1 MATVRDVLEA
11 FLDEIKSGRRAV
23 LATIV
28 RASGSTPRTIGA
40 RMLVR
45 SDGSSCG
52 TIGGGAFEAMV
63 VGDAKALLARPD
75 PAPEV
80 KRYTFTEQGDDA
92 LGMACGGAAEVLL
105 EAADRGTRLIV
116 FGAGHVGLAL
126 ARLAA
131 TVGFAPEL
139 VDDRPDFCEAARH
152 ASVGQV
158 WNCDAAYVAGVPPLD
173 PGCYVAVVTR
183 CHRTDR
189 LALKHVLGRPLRY
202 VGLIGSR
209 RKKAIIFDELAK
221 HDGVLPE
228 DLSRVRCPIG
238 LPIGGETPEEIAV
251 SIVAELLQVKNDKS
265 E

>member
-1 MATVRDVLEA
+1 MREVLEA
-11 FLDEIKSGRRAV
+11 FLDEVKSGRRAV

-28 RASGSTPRTIGA
+28 RASGSTPRTTGA
-40 RMLVR
+40 RMIVR
-45 SDGSSCG
+45 ADGSTYG

-63 VGDAKALLARPD
+63 AADAKNLLAQAEPS
-75 PAPEV
+75 PEL
-80 KRYTFTEQGDDA
+80 KRYTFTEQGENA
-92 LGMACGGAAEVLL
+92 LGMACGGTAEVLL
-105 EAADRGTRLIV
+105 EAAGSGARLIV

-126 ARLAA
+126 AKLAV

-139 VDDRPDFCEAARH
+139 VDDRPGFCDVARDAA
-152 ASVGQV
+152 VGRV
-158 WNCDAAYVAGVPPLD
+158 WLCDAAFVEGLPPLD

-209 RKKAIIFDELAK
+209 RKKAVIFGELAE
-221 HDGVLPE
+221 HDGVPPE
-228 DLSRVRCPIG
+228 ELARVHCPIG

-251 SIVAELLQVKNDKS
+251 SIVAELLQVKHGK
-265 E
+265 

>member
-1 MATVRDVLEA
+1 MRFVLEA
-11 FLDEIKSGRRAV
+11 FLDEIRSGRRAV

-28 RASGSTPRTIGA
+28 RASGSTPRTVGA
-40 RMLVR
+40 RMIVR
-45 SDGSSCG
+45 ADGSSFG

-63 VGDAKALLARPD
+63 ACDAKELLVADLALPT
-75 PAPEV
+75 V
-80 KRYTFTEQGDDA
+80 KRYTFTEKGEDS
-92 LGMACGGAAEVLL
+92 LGMACGGTAEVLL
-105 EAADRGTRLIV
+105 EAAGRGARLII

-139 VDDRPDFCEAARH
+139 VDDRPEFCEEARN
-152 ASVGQV
+152 ASVGRV
-158 WNCDAAYVAGVPPLD
+158 FGCDAAYTEGVPPLD

-189 LALKHVLGRPLRY
+189 LALKQVLGRPLRY

-209 RKKAIIFDELAK
+209 RKKTVIFGELASEDGVAQDELA
-221 HDGVLPE
+221 
-228 DLSRVRCPIG
+228 RVRCPIG

-251 SIVAELLQVKNDKS
+251 SIVAELLQVKHGR
-265 E
+265 

>member
-1 MATVRDVLEA
+1 MREVLEA

-28 RASGSTPRTIGA
+28 RASGSTPRTAGA
-40 RMLVR
+40 RMVVR
-45 SDGSSCG
+45 ADGSSFG

-63 VGDAKALLARPD
+63 TGDAKELLAEAE
-75 PAPEV
+75 PAPAL
-80 KRYTFTEQGDDA
+80 KRYTFTEQGDNA
-92 LGMACGGAAEVLL
+92 LGMACGGTAEVLL
-105 EAADRGTRLIV
+105 EAAGRGARLII

-126 ARLAA
+126 ARLVA

-139 VDDRPDFCEAARH
+139 VDDRPGF
-152 ASVGQV
+152 
-158 WNCDAAYVAGVPPLD
+158 CDAARDAAVGRVWHCDAAFVAGVPPLD

-209 RKKAIIFDELAK
+209 RKKSVIFGELASE
-221 HDGVLPE
+221 DGVAPE
-228 DLSRVRCPIG
+228 ALARVRCPIG

-251 SIVAELLQVKNDKS
+251 SIVAELLQVRHGR
-265 E
+265 

>member
-1 MATVRDVLEA
+1 LRDVLEA
-11 FLDEIKSGRRAV
+11 FLDELRNGRRAV

-28 RASGSTPRTIGA
+28 RASGSTPRTMGA
-40 RMLVR
+40 RMVVR
-45 SDGSSCG
+45 ADGSSFG

-63 VGDAKALLARPD
+63 SGDAKDLLAKAD
-75 PAPEV
+75 PVPEL
-80 KRYTFTEQGDDA
+80 KRYTFTETGEDA
-92 LGMACGGAAEVLL
+92 LGMACGGTAEVLL
-105 EAADRGTRLIV
+105 EAAGTGARLIV

-139 VDDRPDFCEAARH
+139 VDDRPGFCDAARG
-152 ASVGQV
+152 ASVGPV
-158 WNCDAAYVAGVPPLD
+158 WQCDATFVEGVPPLD

-209 RKKAIIFDELAK
+209 RKKAVIFGELAEQ
-221 HDGVLPE
+221 DGVPE
-228 DLSRVRCPIG
+228 AELARVRCPIG

-251 SIVAELLQVKNDKS
+251 SIVAELLQVRHGK
-265 E
+265 